1 MDTEPFDSSPAEN
14 DDDLQVGTEY
24 EAATKIEVCEAFE
37 DARKR
42 EKDFHKNLLEYTL
55 IKIRYYFYCD
65 QIFEKT
71 ADDVLQIVFEKIFR
85 CRRKWYKQRVPDF
98 KEFVMMVIHS
108 YVRNERKKKD
118 EYYTVDLYD
127 NEGNLLETNLIDLLR
142 ASTRE
147 DLEDSIFRETL
158 EESIARLKRSLLNDV
173 YAYYVLEKMV
183 DDRVFENNEI
193 AQSLDIELKE
203 VKNARRRIRE
213 KINKLFKK
221 K

>member
-24 EAATKIEVCEAFE
+24 EAATKIEVYEAFE
-37 DARKR
+37 NARKS
-42 EKDFHKNLLEYTL
+42 EKGFQSNLLEYTL

-65 QIFEKT
+65 QIYDKT
-71 ADDVLQIVFEKIFR
+71 ADDVLQIVFEKILS
-85 CRRKWYKQRVPDF
+85 CTRKWYKQRVPDF

-118 EYYTVDLYD
+118 EFYTVDLYD
-127 NEGNLLETNLIDLLR
+127 EEGNLLETSLIDLLR

-147 DLEDSIFRETL
+147 DLEDKIFSENL
-158 EESIARLKRSLLNDV
+158 EESIERLESHLENDI
-173 YAYYVLEKMV
+173 YAYYVLEEMLNGFKT
-183 DDRVFENNEI
+183 NKEI
-193 AQSLDIELKE
+193 AERLNIDLNE

-213 KINKLFKK
+213 KINKIFKK

>member
-24 EAATKIEVCEAFE
+24 EAATKIEVYEAFE
-37 DARKR
+37 NARKS
-42 EKDFHKNLLEYTL
+42 EKGFQSNLLEYTL

-65 QIFEKT
+65 QIYDKT
-71 ADDVLQIVFEKIFR
+71 ADDVLQIAFEKILS
-85 CRRKWYKQRVPDF
+85 CTRKWYKQRVPDF

-127 NEGNLLETNLIDLLR
+127 NEGNLLETSLIDLLR

-147 DLEDSIFRETL
+147 DLEDRIFRENL
-158 EESIARLKRSLLNDV
+158 EESIGRLESLLENDI
-173 YAYYVLEKMV
+173 YAYYVLEEMLNGFK
-183 DDRVFENNEI
+183 NNKEI
-193 AQSLDIELKE
+193 AERLNIDLSE

-213 KINKLFKK
+213 KINKIFKEK
-221 K
+221 

>member
-24 EAATKIEVCEAFE
+24 EAATKIEVYEAFE
-37 DARKR
+37 NARKS
-42 EKDFHKNLLEYTL
+42 EKGFQSNLLEYTL

-65 QIFEKT
+65 QIYDKT
-71 ADDVLQIVFEKIFR
+71 ADDVLQIAFEKILS
-85 CRRKWYKQRVPDF
+85 CTRKWYKQRVPDF

-127 NEGNLLETNLIDLLR
+127 NEGNLLETSLIDLLR

-147 DLEDSIFRETL
+147 DLEDRIFRENL
-158 EESIARLKRSLLNDV
+158 EESIGRLESLLENDI
-173 YAYYVLEKMV
+173 YAYYVLEEMLNGFKT
-183 DDRVFENNEI
+183 NKEI
-193 AQSLDIELKE
+193 AERLNIDLNE

-213 KINKLFKK
+213 KINKIFKEK
-221 K
+221 

>member
-24 EAATKIEVCEAFE
+24 EAATKFEVYEAFE
-37 DARKR
+37 NARKR
-42 EKDFHKNLLEYTL
+42 EKGFQSNLLEYTL

-65 QIFEKT
+65 QMCDKT
-71 ADDVLQIVFEKIFR
+71 ADDVLQIAFEKILS
-85 CRRKWYKQRVPDF
+85 CTRKWYKQRVPDF

-118 EYYTVDLYD
+118 EFYTVDLYD
-127 NEGNLLETNLIDLLR
+127 NEGNLSENGLIDLIR

-147 DLEDSIFRETL
+147 DIEDSIFRENL
-158 EESIARLKRSLLNDV
+158 EESIDRLESLLANDV
-173 YAYYVLEKMV
+173 YAYFVLEEMLNGIK
-183 DDRVFENNEI
+183 DNNEI
-193 AQSLDIELKE
+193 AKRLGIDLNE

-213 KINKLFKK
+213 KINKIFKK

>member
-24 EAATKIEVCEAFE
+24 EAATKIEVYEAFE
-37 DARKR
+37 NARKS
-42 EKDFHKNLLEYTL
+42 EKGFQSNLLEYTL

-65 QIFEKT
+65 QIYDKT
-71 ADDVLQIVFEKIFR
+71 ADDVLQIVIEKIL
-85 CRRKWYKQRVPDF
+85 CCTRKWYKQRVPDF

-118 EYYTVDLYD
+118 EFYTVDLYD
-127 NEGNLLETNLIDLLR
+127 EEGNLLETSLIDLLR

-147 DLEDSIFRETL
+147 DLEDKIFSENL
-158 EESIARLKRSLLNDV
+158 EESIERLESHLENDI
-173 YAYYVLEKMV
+173 YAYYVLEEMLNGFKT
-183 DDRVFENNEI
+183 NKEI
-193 AQSLDIELKE
+193 AERLNIDLNE

-213 KINKLFKK
+213 KINKIFKK